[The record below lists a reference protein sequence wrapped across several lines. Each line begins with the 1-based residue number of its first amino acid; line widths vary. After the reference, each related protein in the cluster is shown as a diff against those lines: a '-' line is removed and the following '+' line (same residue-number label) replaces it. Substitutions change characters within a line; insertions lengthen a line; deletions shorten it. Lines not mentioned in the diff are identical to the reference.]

1 MPLRKSSRCT
11 MRLAWPSHRQVTADF
26 FTTLFTYNFCRPVTS
41 LHVTTE
47 ICSCDSL
54 VNGHCSQ
61 QVSWNQPLKRKIKLA
76 DHVPADGVKVG
87 ITCILPVRCFAL
99 SKVSAPGHAALLWTL
114 PNRVSAVAR
123 EGSQESATSRQAW
136 ELEHIRTRHVAF
148 AKVAWS
154 SGELLLLYISKITQ
168 PLSRKQI
175 KAISHVFYS
184 LRINQYMLL

>member
-1 MPLRKSSRCT
+1 

-26 FTTLFTYNFCRPVTS
+26 FTTLFTCNFCRPVTS

-123 EGSQESATSRQAW
+123 EGSQESATSRQVW
-136 ELEHIRTRHVAF
+136 ELEHIRSRHVAF

-154 SGELLLLYISKITQ
+154 SGELLLLLHQQNNSASKSQTNKSYFSCILFSQ
-168 PLSRKQI
+168 NKPVHAAVI
-175 KAISHVFYS
+175 KLPSTT
-184 LRINQYMLL
+184 